1 MSDPGLT
8 ATIHPS
14 TASIAA
20 EVWNALAP
28 GTDGRPDNP
37 FLDHAFFLA
46 LEESGSATMETGLVV
61 QVPLFINPGE
71 KLIIKT
77 EDGSYISRA

>member
-1 MSDPGLT
+1 MS
-8 ATIHPS
+8 
-14 TASIAA
+14 
-20 EVWNALAP
+20 
-28 GTDGRPDNP
+28 
-37 FLDHAFFLA
+37 
-46 LEESGSATMETGLVV
+46 SATMETGLVV